1 MPLAVRTPIGLE
13 YRLDQSPTKDA
24 PVVLLLHGL
33 GSCGEDW
40 ALQRPALLPYFTLL
54 APDLRGQGA
63 SPMPVGWPTID
74 DLAADV
80 RLLLERLAIRSAHV
94 VGLSLGGAVAL
105 QLAADEPARW
115 RSLIAVNA
123 FARLRATRGSLRRG
137 IERTWLAA
145 TGQMDELGRRVADGL
160 FPDGGQ
166 EAFRAAAAARLAG
179 NRPLTYIKLLA
190 AVSRFDLRS
199 RLEEIRAPTLVIVGE
214 EDTTVPLVCKL
225 ELAAHIPGARLA
237 KFPGSRHVT
246 PLDDAAAFSA
256 RLLEFLR
263 SVEHGVPFEPNPQQE
278 SIT

>member
-1 MPLAVRTPIGLE
+1 M
-13 YRLDQSPTKDA
+13 KDA
-24 PVVLLLHGL
+24 AVVLLLHGL

-40 ALQRPALLPYFTLL
+40 ALQRPSLLPYFTLL
-54 APDLRGQGA
+54 APDLRGQGD
-63 SPMPVGWPTID
+63 SPMPVGWPTIA

-94 VGLSLGGAVAL
+94 VGLSLGGVVAL

-115 RSLIAVNA
+115 RSLVAVNA

-137 IERTWLAA
+137 MERTWLAA
-145 TGQMDELGRRVADGL
+145 SGQMDELGRRVADGL

-179 NRPLTYIKLLA
+179 NRPLTHIKLLA

-214 EDTTVPLVCKL
+214 QDTTVPLVCKL

-246 PLDDAAAFSA
+246 PLDDADAFSA

-263 SVEHGVPFEPNPQQE
+263 SVEHGVPFEPIPQQE
-278 SIT
+278 SIP

>member
-40 ALQRPALLPYFTLL
+40 ALQR
-54 APDLRGQGA
+54 
-63 SPMPVGWPTID
+63 
-74 DLAADV
+74 
-80 RLLLERLAIRSAHV
+80 
-94 VGLSLGGAVAL
+94 
-105 QLAADEPARW
+105 AADEPARW

-179 NRPLTYIKLLA
+179 NRAL
-190 AVSRFDLRS
+190 
-199 RLEEIRAPTLVIVGE
+199 
-214 EDTTVPLVCKL
+214 
-225 ELAAHIPGARLA
+225 
-237 KFPGSRHVT
+237 
-246 PLDDAAAFSA
+246 
-256 RLLEFLR
+256 
-263 SVEHGVPFEPNPQQE
+263 PF
-278 SIT
+278 I

>member
-1 MPLAVRTPIGLE
+1 MPLAARTPISLE

-24 PVVLLLHGL
+24 PVVVLLHGL

-40 ALQRPALLPYFTLL
+40 ALQRPSLLPYFTLL

-63 SPMPVGWPTID
+63 SPMPDGWPTIE
-74 DLAADV
+74 DLAGDV
-80 RLLLERLAIRSAHV
+80 LLLLDRLEIRSAHV

-105 QLAADEPARW
+105 QLAADEPVRW

-123 FARLRATRGSLRRG
+123 FARLRATRGALQRG

-160 FPDGGQ
+160 FPDGRQ

-179 NRPLTYIKLLA
+179 NRPLTYFKLLA
-190 AVSRFDLRS
+190 AVGRFDLRS
-199 RLEEIRAPTLVIVGE
+199 RLEEIRAPTLVMVGE
-214 EDTTVPLVCKL
+214 QDTTVPLVCKL
-225 ELAAHIPGARLA
+225 ELAAHIPGAHLA

-246 PLDDAAAFSA
+246 PLDDADSFSA

-263 SVEHGVPFEPNPQQE
+263 SVEHGMPFEPIPQQE
-278 SIT
+278 SIP

>member
-63 SPMPVGWPTID
+63 SPMPAGWPTIA

-115 RSLIAVNA
+115 RSLVAGNA

-137 IERTWLAA
+137 VERTWLGAPRPK
-145 TGQMDELGRRVADGL
+145 DERGRPA
-160 FPDGGQ
+160 
-166 EAFRAAAAARLAG
+166 
-179 NRPLTYIKLLA
+179 
-190 AVSRFDLRS
+190 
-199 RLEEIRAPTLVIVGE
+199 
-214 EDTTVPLVCKL
+214 
-225 ELAAHIPGARLA
+225 
-237 KFPGSRHVT
+237 
-246 PLDDAAAFSA
+246 
-256 RLLEFLR
+256 
-263 SVEHGVPFEPNPQQE
+263 
-278 SIT
+278 